1 MVMLGLVG
9 LNTADGLGGISKKSI
24 LAKSGRSLGKVI
36 PIGLS
41 LKFRSAILIVVTLGR
56 PFL

>member
-1 MVMLGLVG
+1 MLGLVG

-36 PIGLS
+36 PMGLS
-41 LKFRSAILIVVTLGR
+41 LKFRSAMLIVVTLGR